1 MKKFFKDFAKF
12 INRGNVIDLAI
23 GIIIGAS
30 FQAIVKSLANDI
42 IMPLISSLC
51 GFNIKSGS
59 LVLAKEV
66 VENGEVVKD
75 AIILQYGT
83 FLQSVLDFFI
93 IAFSIFVTI
102 RVISG
107 LKNRYTKQKIKYL
120 KKLKKEHPELFDED
134 DEPGAVL
141 YESLKAKYPE
151 YFKGE
156 IEEKK
161 PEITDHELLI
171 AISEGIAKMNEK
183 FENNEENL

>member
-1 MKKFFKDFAKF
+1 MKKFFKGFAKF
-12 INRGNVIDLAI
+12 INRGNIIDLAI

-59 LVLAKEV
+59 LVLAQEV

-141 YESLKAKYPE
+141 YEFLKAKYPE
-151 YFKGE
+151 YFKDE

-161 PEITDHELLI
+161 PEITDHELLV
-171 AISEGIAKMNEK
+171 AINDGINKLNEK
-183 FENNEENL
+183 FENKE